1 MARTASVASAAG
13 VGALF
18 LRDIIVCPEHD
29 RRAALPHGAGISLL
43 ISPLTAAQPSAP
55 NHLHAGRIDLL
66 AREPVHGIE
75 PLLFDRRLGQPS
87 RLPRGEVEQVD
98 GVGHTGLQA

>member
-18 LRDIIVCPEHD
+18 LRDICVCAEDD

-43 ISPLTAAQPSAP
+43 VYPLTAAQPSAP
-55 NHLHAGRIDLL
+55 SHFHAGRIDPLG
-66 AREPVHGIE
+66 AREPVHRVE
-75 PLLFDRRLGQPS
+75 TLL
-87 RLPRGEVEQVD
+87 VEQ
-98 GVGHTGLQA
+98 